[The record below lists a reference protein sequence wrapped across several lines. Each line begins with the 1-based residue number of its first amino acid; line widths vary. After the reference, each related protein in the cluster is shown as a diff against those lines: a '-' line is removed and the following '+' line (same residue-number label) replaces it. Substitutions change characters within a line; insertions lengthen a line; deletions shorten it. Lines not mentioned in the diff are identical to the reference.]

1 MRFRTALLSLACL
14 TGTLATP
21 AVAAETGTPKDGK
34 TLQTIRVE
42 ATAEATSTAAKLP
55 LSLRETP
62 QSVTVITRE
71 RLDDQNLQSLQDV
84 LDNTPGIYTYAW
96 DTERVIF
103 TSRGFV
109 IDNLMYDGVPAETN
123 FSTDSIDETIDT
135 AMYERIEV
143 VRGATGLMTGAGSP
157 AASVN
162 LYRKHADSREFAS
175 TLGLTAGSWNDYRLD
190 ADLSTPLN
198 SDGSVRARV
207 VGVYQDTESF
217 QDLYNKEKAVFYG
230 IVDADLS
237 ENTRLS
243 VGVDFQ
249 DNKPQS
255 NTWGSFPLFLADGSP
270 ANWPRSVTTA
280 TDWAFWNRKTT
291 SAFTEVRHSFENGW
305 SLRSTLSWRRF
316 EEDLALFYVYGFPD
330 PVTGEGLDPYAY
342 RSDSEITSLALD
354 VHATGAV
361 SLFGREHE
369 LVVGYNGSKA
379 ENTGDEYAH
388 GELAPVGN
396 FFEWDGSYPEPAF
409 DTTGYLL
416 QDIDSR
422 QNGFYFAGRFVLADR
437 LKAVAGVRYST
448 WETDHFY
455 LYDAPVD
462 SSDPILHDDYKKVIP
477 YAGLIFDIS
486 RNYSAFASYTEIF
499 KPQLARDANSSY
511 LDPIDGNSVEF
522 GVKGEHFD
530 ARLNTALTL
539 FETKQDNVAEPAF
552 DDDGNPIMLPNGSQA
567 SIAIDGTRT
576 RGFEFEASGAL
587 GERWNASLGWTRYL
601 IEDADGLAVR
611 TFVPQTMVR
620 GFATWRPAA
629 LEKLT
634 LGAGINW
641 QSDSFT
647 QAGGPDGGILLRQG
661 DVTQI
666 SLMARYQVTPK
677 ISVQFNGSNLLDET
691 YYVLDNYDNTHY
703 GEPLAVSASLNWEF

>member
-1 MRFRTALLSLACL
+1 MRFETALLSLACL

-21 AVAAETGTPKDGK
+21 AFAADTETAKDSR

-42 ATAEATSTAAKLP
+42 ATTEATSTAAKLP
-55 LSLRETP
+55 LTLRETP
-62 QSVTVITRE
+62 QSVTVVTRQ
-71 RLDDQNLQSLQDV
+71 RLEDQNLQSLQEV

-103 TSRGFV
+103 TARGFV

-135 AMYERIEV
+135 AMYEKIEI

-157 AASVN
+157 SASVN
-162 LYRKHADSREFAS
+162 LYRKHADSKEFAS
-175 TLGLTAGSWNDYRLD
+175 NLGLTAGSWNDYRID
-190 ADLSTPLN
+190 ADISTPLT
-198 SDGSVRARV
+198 SDGNVRARF

-217 QDLYNKEKAVFYG
+217 QDLYNKEKVVFSG
-230 IVDADLS
+230 IVDADLA
-237 ENTRLS
+237 ENTKLS

-249 DNKPQS
+249 DNKPNS
-255 NTWGSFPLFLADGSP
+255 NTWGSFPLFLGDGSP

-280 TDWAFWNRKTT
+280 TDWAFWDRKTT
-291 SAFTEVRHSFENGW
+291 SAFAEVQHSFENGW
-305 SLRSTLSWRRF
+305 SLRSTLNWRQF

-330 PVTGEGLDPYAY
+330 PVTGEGLEPYAY

-379 ENTGDEYAH
+379 ENTGSEYAH

-409 DTTGYLL
+409 DATGFLL

-422 QNGFYFAGRFVLADR
+422 QNGLYVAGRFVLADK
-437 LKAVAGVRYST
+437 LKAVAGARFST

-455 LYDAPVD
+455 LYDSPDVTF
-462 SSDPILHDDYKKVIP
+462 HDEYEKVIP
-477 YAGLIFDIS
+477 YAGLIFDFS
-486 RNYSAFASYTEIF
+486 RNYSAFASFTEIF
-499 KPQLARDANSSY
+499 KPQLTRDANNSY
-511 LDPIDGNSVEF
+511 LDPIDGNSLEF

-552 DDDGNPIMLPNGSQA
+552 DESGNPIMLQDGTQA
-567 SIAIDGTRT
+567 SVAIDGTRT
-576 RGFEFEASGAL
+576 RGFEFEASGVL
-587 GERWNASLGWTRYL
+587 GERWNASLGWTRYI

-620 GFATWRPAA
+620 GFTTWRPAA

-647 QAGGPDGGILLRQG
+647 QVGGPVGGVLLREG

-666 SLMARYQVTPK
+666 NLMARYQFTPK
-677 ISVQFNGSNLLDET
+677 VSVQLNGSNLLDET
-691 YYVLDNYDNTHY
+691 YYVLDNYDNSHY